1 MKFFSDEK
9 NFTVDCAFNRRNDRR
24 IASSRSEIQS
34 KMTTKQPAKVMT
46 LCVVS
51 SEGDVLTHFFEPTKK
66 VNSTTYCEVL
76 TKKVIPWMKDKSN
89 GKSFIF
95 QQDSVTAHT
104 DKKTIQL
111 LQKAKI
117 KFWPK
122 DDWPSNSPDLN
133 PLDYY
138 FWGRIVGKACLK
150 PHNSIIILKRSIKRA
165 IDTVDKAEIIHAV
178 SRFRSRVEA
187 VVANEGGHIEG

>member
-1 MKFFSDEK
+1 MKIISYVQGKRHLLTDRMRGIRLQRFKKLITWMKGNGGVMKFFSDEK

-104 DKKTIQL
+104 AKKS
-111 LQKAKI
+111 
-117 KFWPK
+117 
-122 DDWPSNSPDLN
+122 SNS
-133 PLDYY
+133 
-138 FWGRIVGKACLK
+138 
-150 PHNSIIILKRSIKRA
+150 
-165 IDTVDKAEIIHAV
+165 
-178 SRFRSRVEA
+178 FRRQK
-187 VVANEGGHIEG
+187 

>member
-1 MKFFSDEK
+1 MKIISYVQGKRHLLTDRMRGIRLQRFKKLITWMKGNGGVMKFFSDEK

-89 GKSFIF
+89 DKSFVF
-95 QQDSVTAHT
+95 QQDSLTAHT
-104 DKKTIQL
+104 AKKIVQL

-117 KFWPK
+117 KF
-122 DDWPSNSPDLN
+122 
-133 PLDYY
+133 
-138 FWGRIVGKACLK
+138 
-150 PHNSIIILKRSIKRA
+150 
-165 IDTVDKAEIIHAV
+165 
-178 SRFRSRVEA
+178 
-187 VVANEGGHIEG
+187 